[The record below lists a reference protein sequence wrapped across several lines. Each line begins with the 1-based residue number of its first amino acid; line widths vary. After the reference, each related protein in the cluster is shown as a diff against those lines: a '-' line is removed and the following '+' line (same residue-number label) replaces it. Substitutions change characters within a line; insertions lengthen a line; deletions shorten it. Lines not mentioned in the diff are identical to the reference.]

1 MNWFGIPD
9 RLAAARDAGLAA
21 ADGARQ
27 TASEALQHAEALVAL
42 LRAELA
48 AYAAQQ
54 AKRAALR
61 AVAVGC
67 LLVAYL
73 GLCVLAVLL
82 LLGFA
87 LAYWL
92 GDLLGCDAL
101 GFVVVAGI
109 MLLLGVVFWLK
120 RRDWITNPIA
130 RLMVMV
136 FMSDGDKKE
145 DGV

>member
-27 TASEALQHAEALVAL
+27 TASEALLHAEALVAL

-61 AVAVGC
+61 AVAAGC

-82 LLGFA
+82 LAPVLGWPVA
-87 LAYWL
+87 VGCLV
-92 GDLLGCDAL
+92 LLHA
-101 GFVVVAGI
+101 VVAVWA
-109 MLLLGVVFWLK
+109 LFLA
-120 RRDWITNPIA
+120 A
-130 RLMVMV
+130 RLRPGHPAPMTMAELQNDLQCLK
-136 FMSDGDKKE
+136 MMLNKDGGKR
-145 DGV
+145 

>member
-1 MNWFGIPD
+1 MNWFGIPN

-82 LLGFA
+82 LAPVLGWPVAVGCLVLLHAAVAVLA
-87 LAYWL
+87 LAL
-92 GDLLGCDAL
+92 A
-101 GFVVVAGI
+101 
-109 MLLLGVVFWLK
+109 
-120 RRDWITNPIA
+120 A
-130 RLMVMV
+130 RLRPGHPAPMTMAELQNDLQCLK
-136 FMSDGDKKE
+136 MMLNKDGGKR
-145 DGV
+145 

>member
-27 TASEALQHAEALVAL
+27 TASEALLHAEALVAL

-61 AVAVGC
+61 AVAAGC

-82 LLGFA
+82 LAPVLGWPVAVGCLVLLHAAVAVLA
-87 LAYWL
+87 LAL
-92 GDLLGCDAL
+92 A
-101 GFVVVAGI
+101 
-109 MLLLGVVFWLK
+109 
-120 RRDWITNPIA
+120 A
-130 RLMVMV
+130 RLRPGHPAPMTMAELQNDLQCLK
-136 FMSDGDKKE
+136 MMLNKDGGKR
-145 DGV
+145 

>member
-1 MNWFGIPD
+1 MLFLQLRD
-9 RLAAARDAGLAA
+9 YLRLQKENAAMGAAEGL
-21 ADGARQ
+21 
-27 TASEALQHAEALVAL
+27 TVVLS
-42 LRAELA
+42 
-48 AYAAQQ
+48 
-54 AKRAALR
+54 
-61 AVAVGC
+61 AVAIGFVIIN
-67 LLVAYL
+67 VA
-73 GLCVLAVLL
+73 LAVLL

-109 MLLLGVVFWLK
+109 MVVMGMVFWLK

-136 FMSDGDKKE
+136 FMSDGNKE

>member
-1 MNWFGIPD
+1 MDDFKVLFLQLRD
-9 RLAAARDAGLAA
+9 YLRLQKENAAMGAAEGL
-21 ADGARQ
+21 
-27 TASEALQHAEALVAL
+27 TVVLS
-42 LRAELA
+42 
-48 AYAAQQ
+48 
-54 AKRAALR
+54 
-61 AVAVGC
+61 AVAIGFVIIN
-67 LLVAYL
+67 VA
-73 GLCVLAVLL
+73 LAVLL

-109 MLLLGVVFWLK
+109 MLLLGVAFWLK